1 MFSGSS
7 APLPG
12 ALRSLQSCGPG
23 LQACGGGGLGVE
35 VPGGSQQRGQDCLL
49 QVPAACSPRLCTLWV
64 LLARGSCSA
73 QRPLTARAP
82 VPLPLPAP
90 RCIWPEISSSPGASP
105 RQCFS
110 DPLDSWS
117 FICSSYI
124 IWDLNYYAPEILS
137 ERDRGFHG
145 FWRGD
150 GKGGSGP
157 TQKPHRSPDC
167 PEPVGCRGG

>member
-12 ALRSLQSCGPG
+12 ALRSLWSCGPG

-35 VPGGSQQRGQDCLL
+35 VPGGSQQRGQDC
-49 QVPAACSPRLCTLWV
+49 TLWV

-82 VPLPLPAP
+82 VPPSLPAP